1 MAKKQ
6 VKKDAKN
13 YNREALS
20 VILICLGAIVLFSVI
35 SYSRLDN
42 PSLDIKNNSIGIK
55 NWMGRL
61 GAALAAP
68 LMNYTLGYPII
79 IVPALIVFFGLLLY
93 QGKSVYAYWKL
104 TLILLAWSVLIS
116 IGLAMSDAINYLG
129 NIREFYP
136 SGLVGGTLAS
146 LLIIYMGKFGT
157 ILIFIMLTLAL
168 AILSLKLDMS
178 VLFTASG
185 TVLKSAWDKFRLKYE
200 DWRRLRALRA
210 EEKLAARQLKMQ
222 EAAIDRT
229 LATEILT
236 GQEEEASGEAIPWP
250 DEAAEGV
257 EVERDKS
264 VVDQII
270 DEVFPPLNPQA
281 EVEQAATEIP
291 LVKKGAGSTGAPAGG
306 VDFEV
311 EEQVQVEELDYDQ
324 LVRESVAKYQFP
336 SVDLLDNPPAEN
348 PTVTHE
354 ELKAN
359 ASLLEA
365 KLQDFGISAKV
376 IRVTAGPVITLY
388 ELQPAPGVKVS
399 QIVSLANDLALA
411 MEARGIRMV
420 APIPGK
426 AAIGIEIPN
435 RQPQIV
441 YLKSLIRSEK
451 YIESN
456 HILPL
461 AIGKTINGEV
471 YTADLTKMPH
481 LLMAGSTGSGKSV
494 GINTIIASIIYKVD
508 PGRIKFVLI
517 DPKKIELSLY
527 RPLIDHY
534 LLWRHDLDEEVIT
547 KPSNAVSILNTLVL
561 EMEKR
566 YDLLAHL
573 TTRNISEYNER
584 IMAGGPRIKAEK
596 LQQIP
601 YIVVI
606 IDELA
611 DLMMVAAKEVEAP
624 IQRLTQM
631 ARAVGI
637 HLVLATQR
645 PSVDVITGVI
655 KANFPARIAYMVTV
669 RADSKVILDMN
680 GAEQLLGN
688 GDMLYQPP
696 GEPRPIRLQNPLI
709 TTQEVERLITHI
721 KKQPKFPHYSLPQ
734 PSESRSGTMD
744 FNGGGGSDELYDE
757 AKRIVVQHQ
766 QGSISLL
773 QRRLK
778 IGYSRAARLIDVME
792 EEGIVGPA
800 DGSKPRQVFYLPED
814 L

>member
-1 MAKKQ
+1 
-6 VKKDAKN
+6 
-13 YNREALS
+13 
-20 VILICLGAIVLFSVI
+20 
-35 SYSRLDN
+35 
-42 PSLDIKNNSIGIK
+42 
-55 NWMGRL
+55 
-61 GAALAAP
+61 
-68 LMNYTLGYPII
+68 
-79 IVPALIVFFGLLLY
+79 
-93 QGKSVYAYWKL
+93 
-104 TLILLAWSVLIS
+104 
-116 IGLAMSDAINYLG
+116 
-129 NIREFYP
+129 
-136 SGLVGGTLAS
+136 
-146 LLIIYMGKFGT
+146 
-157 ILIFIMLTLAL
+157 
-168 AILSLKLDMS
+168 
-178 VLFTASG
+178 
-185 TVLKSAWDKFRLKYE
+185 
-200 DWRRLRALRA
+200 
-210 EEKLAARQLKMQ
+210 
-222 EAAIDRT
+222 
-229 LATEILT
+229 
-236 GQEEEASGEAIPWP
+236 
-250 DEAAEGV
+250 
-257 EVERDKS
+257 
-264 VVDQII
+264 
-270 DEVFPPLNPQA
+270 
-281 EVEQAATEIP
+281 
-291 LVKKGAGSTGAPAGG
+291 
-306 VDFEV
+306 
-311 EEQVQVEELDYDQ
+311 
-324 LVRESVAKYQFP
+324 
-336 SVDLLDNPPAEN
+336 
-348 PTVTHE
+348 
-354 ELKAN
+354 
-359 ASLLEA
+359 
-365 KLQDFGISAKV
+365 
-376 IRVTAGPVITLY
+376 
-388 ELQPAPGVKVS
+388 
-399 QIVSLANDLALA
+399 
-411 MEARGIRMV
+411 MV

>member
-1 MAKKQ
+1 MAKKRD
-6 VKKDAKN
+6 KSSAKN
-13 YNREALS
+13 YNREAFS
-20 VILICLGAIVLFSVI
+20 IVIGGIGLILLLALI

-42 PSLDIKNNSIGIK
+42 PSLNLENNSIAIK
-55 NWMGRL
+55 NWLGPL
-61 GAALAAP
+61 GAAFASP
-68 LMNYTLGYPII
+68 LMNYTIGYPII
-79 IVPALIVFFGLLLY
+79 VIPALIIFCSVLLY
-93 QGKSVYAYWKL
+93 RGQRIDIYWKF
-104 TLILLAWSVLIS
+104 ILVVLAWSLLLS
-116 IGLAMSDAINYLG
+116 LLLAISDAFKYMG
-129 NIREFYP
+129 NIREYYP
-136 SGLVGGTLAS
+136 SGLAGGMLAS
-146 LLIIYMGKFGT
+146 YLVIYTGKLGSVLILM
-157 ILIFIMLTLAL
+157 MLTLAL
-168 AILSLKLDMS
+168 AILTLKLDMTL
-178 VLFTASG
+178 VFTAMG
-185 TVLKSAWDKFRLKYE
+185 TIFQLVVKKIAEFYQKWQDK
-200 DWRRLRALRA
+200 RA
-210 EEKLAARQLKMQ
+210 EKKLAAAALKIQ
-222 EAAIDRT
+222 T
-229 LATEILT
+229 LENEDLRPLEISTDIPTTREDVLEEQIASWQDPAKAVQTET
-236 GQEEEASGEAIPWP
+236 
-250 DEAAEGV
+250 
-257 EVERDKS
+257 DKS
-264 VVDQII
+264 VVDRII
-270 DEVFPPLNPQA
+270 DEVFPELP
-281 EVEQAATEIP
+281 VEKESAATEVSLASGTNIP
-291 LVKKGAGSTGAPAGG
+291 ASTGDG
-306 VDFEV
+306 FEV
-311 EEQVQVEELDYDQ
+311 QQQVKVEELDYDQ

-336 SVDLLDNPPAEN
+336 SVDLLDNPPVEN

-359 ASLLEA
+359 AGLLEA

-376 IRVTAGPVITLY
+376 IRVTSGPVITLY

-399 QIVSLANDLALA
+399 QIVSLANDVALA

-494 GINTIIASIIYKVD
+494 GINTIIASIVYKVD

-527 RPLIDHY
+527 RPLKDHY

-573 TTRNISEYNER
+573 TARNIVEYNER

-601 YIVVI
+601 YIVVV

-611 DLMMVAAKEVEAP
+611 DLMMVAAKEVETP

-709 TTQEVERLITHI
+709 TTQEVERLINHI
-721 KKQPKFPHYSLPQ
+721 RKQPRFPHYQLPQ
-734 PSESRSGTMD
+734 PTESRSGALD
-744 FNGGGGSDELYDE
+744 FNGGTDSDELYDE

-800 DGSKPRQVFYLPED
+800 EGSKPRQVFYLPED

>member
-1 MAKKQ
+1 MAKRQ
-6 VKKDAKN
+6 VKKEAKN

-20 VILICLGAIVLFSVI
+20 IILICIGAIVLFAVI

-42 PSLDIKNNSIGIK
+42 PSLDIENNSIGIK

-61 GAALAAP
+61 GAALASV
-68 LMNYTLGYPII
+68 LMNYTLGYPIMVI
-79 IVPALIVFFGLLLY
+79 PALIIFFGLLLY
-93 QGKSVYAYWKL
+93 RGKSIYTYWKL

-116 IGLAMSDAINYLG
+116 IALAMSDAIQYLG
-129 NIREFYP
+129 NIREYYP
-136 SGLVGGTLAS
+136 SGLVGATLAS
-146 LLIIYMGKFGT
+146 MLIIYTGKFGS
-157 ILIFIMLTLAL
+157 ILILMTLTLAL
-168 AILSLKLDMS
+168 AVLSLKLDITA
-178 VLFTASG
+178 LFTLSG
-185 TVLKSAWDKFRLKYE
+185 TAAKSGWDKFQAGYR
-200 DWRRLRALRA
+200 DWRLMRA
-210 EEKLAARQLKMQ
+210 EKKLAAEQLKIR
-222 EAAIDRT
+222 ETAAVQT
-229 LATEILT
+229 PATEIMT
-236 GQEEEASGEAIPWP
+236 EQDEKITDQAIPWT
-250 DEAAEGV
+250 DSVVESV
-257 EVERDKS
+257 EVETDKS

-270 DEVFPPLNPQA
+270 DEVFPPLQPVA
-281 EVEQAATEIP
+281 ESGQPP
-291 LVKKGAGSTGAPAGG
+291 LEKPPLKKGAIPASG

-311 EEQVQVEELDYDQ
+311 TEQARVEEMDYDQ

-359 ASLLEA
+359 AGLLEA
-365 KLQDFGISAKV
+365 KLQDFGVSAKV

-451 YIESN
+451 YIESS
-456 HILPL
+456 HVLPL

-494 GINTIIASIIYKVD
+494 GINTIIASIVYKVD
-508 PGRIKFVLI
+508 PGRIKLVLI

-573 TTRNISEYNER
+573 TSRNITEYNER

-611 DLMMVAAKEVEAP
+611 DLMMVAAKEVETP

-709 TTQEVERLITHI
+709 TTQEVERLIDHI
-721 KKQPKFPHYSLPQ
+721 KKQPRFPHYRLPQ
-734 PSESRSGTMD
+734 PSEVRSAGMEFD
-744 FNGGGGSDELYDE
+744 SGGGSDELYDE

-800 DGSKPRQVFYLPED
+800 EGSKPRQVFYLPED

>member
-6 VKKDAKN
+6 VKKEAKN

-20 VILICLGAIVLFSVI
+20 VVLICIGAILLFAII

-68 LMNYTLGYPII
+68 LINYTLGYPII
-79 IVPALIVFFGLLLY
+79 IVPALIIFFGLLLY
-93 QGKSVYAYWKL
+93 QGKSIYAYWKM
-104 TLILLAWSVLIS
+104 TLILLAWSLLIS

-129 NIREFYP
+129 NIREYYP
-136 SGLVGGTLAS
+136 SGLAGGKLAS
-146 LLIIYMGKFGT
+146 LLIIYTGKFGT

-185 TVLKSAWDKFRLKYE
+185 TFFKSAWDKFRLKYE
-200 DWRRLRALRA
+200 DWRRIRSLRA
-210 EEKLAARQLKMQ
+210 EEKLAAKQLKMQ
-222 EAAIDRT
+222 EAAIERT
-229 LATEILT
+229 MATEILT
-236 GQEEEASGEAIPWP
+236 GRQEEIAGAAVPWP
-250 DEAAEGV
+250 DEPATGV
-257 EVERDKS
+257 EVETDKS

-270 DEVFPPLNPQA
+270 DEVFPPLNPRA
-281 EVEQAATEIP
+281 EVEQAVTEIP
-291 LVKKGAGSTGAPAGG
+291 LVKKGAGPAGG

-311 EEQVQVEELDYDQ
+311 KEQARVEELDYDQ
-324 LVRESVAKYQFP
+324 LVRESAARYQFP

-456 HILPL
+456 HVLPL

-481 LLMAGSTGSGKSV
+481 LLIAGSTGSGKSV

-517 DPKKIELSLY
+517 DPKKIELSVY

-709 TTQEVERLITHI
+709 TTQEVERLISHI
-721 KKQPKFPHYSLPQ
+721 KKQSKFPHYSLPQ
-734 PSESRSGTMD
+734 PSESRSAGLD

-800 DGSKPRQVFYLPED
+800 EGSKPRQVFYLPED